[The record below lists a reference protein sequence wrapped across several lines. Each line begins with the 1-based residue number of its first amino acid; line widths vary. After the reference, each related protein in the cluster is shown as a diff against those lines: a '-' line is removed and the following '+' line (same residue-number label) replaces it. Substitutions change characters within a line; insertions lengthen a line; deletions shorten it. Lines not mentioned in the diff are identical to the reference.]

1 MDNVLLWPFLVYIA
15 LSLVVVVGMIVVS
28 YFIGQ
33 RTEDRKQSDPYES
46 GIETTGSARLRFPSK
61 FYLIAMFFVLFDIES
76 VFIITWAISFR
87 ELGWPGYI
95 GILVFTGIL
104 IVVLVYEWRTGS
116 LDFEPT
122 GRKILKAFN
131 NLKKKDRV

>member
-1 MDNVLLWPFLVYIA
+1 MDDVLLWPFLIYIV
-15 LSLVVVVGMIVVS
+15 LSVAVVIGMIVLS
-28 YFIGQ
+28 YFMGQ
-33 RTEDRKQSDPYES
+33 RVKDRSKSVPYES

-95 GILVFTGIL
+95 GILVFAGIL

-122 GRKILKAFN
+122 GRKILQAFN
-131 NLKKKDRV
+131 KLKKKENI

>member
-1 MDNVLLWPFLVYIA
+1 MDNVLLWPFIIYVV
-15 LSLVVVVGMIVVS
+15 LSIVIVAGMIGVS

-33 RTEDRKQSDPYES
+33 RAKDHSQNDPYES

-87 ELGWPGYI
+87 ELGWPGYL

-104 IVVLVYEWRTGS
+104 VVVLIYEWRTGS

-122 GRKILKAFN
+122 GRKMLKAYN
-131 NLKKKDRV
+131 KLKKEDKI

>member
-1 MDNVLLWPFLVYIA
+1 MDNVLLWPFIIYVV
-15 LSLVVVVGMIVVS
+15 LSIVIVTGMIGVS

-33 RTEDRKQSDPYES
+33 RTKDHSQNDPYES

-87 ELGWPGYI
+87 ELGWPGYL

-104 IVVLVYEWRTGS
+104 VVVLIYEWRTGS

-122 GRKILKAFN
+122 GRKMLKAYN
-131 NLKKKDRV
+131 KLKKEDKI

>member
-1 MDNVLLWPFLVYIA
+1 MDDVQLWPFLIYVI
-15 LSLVVVVGMIVVS
+15 LSLAVVSGMIGLS

-33 RTEDRKQSDPYES
+33 RAKDHSKSDPYES

-95 GILVFTGIL
+95 GILIFTGIL
-104 IVVLVYEWRTGS
+104 LVVLVYEWRTGS
-116 LDFEPT
+116 LDFEPS

-131 NLKKKDRV
+131 KLKNKESI

>member
-1 MDNVLLWPFLVYIA
+1 MDNVLLWPFIIYVV
-15 LSLVVVVGMIVVS
+15 LSIVIVAGMIGVS

-33 RTEDRKQSDPYES
+33 RAKDHSQNDPYES

-87 ELGWPGYI
+87 ELGWPGYLGILVFI
-95 GILVFTGIL
+95 GILV
-104 IVVLVYEWRTGS
+104 VVLIYEWRTGS

-122 GRKILKAFN
+122 GRKMLKAYN
-131 NLKKKDRV
+131 KLKKEEKI

>member
-1 MDNVLLWPFLVYIA
+1 MDNVLLWPFIIYVV
-15 LSLVVVVGMIVVS
+15 LSIVIVAGMIGVS

-33 RTEDRKQSDPYES
+33 RAKDHSQNDPYES

-87 ELGWPGYI
+87 ELGWPGYL

-104 IVVLVYEWRTGS
+104 VVVLIYEWRTGS

-122 GRKILKAFN
+122 GRKMLKAYN
-131 NLKKKDRV
+131 KLKKEEKI